1 VRDEDTFVLGDVDD
15 DEEDDESF
23 GPSRSGIIAQ
33 PEFLQAALP
42 IREGPGD
49 PDGTTGSSTLATEQ
63 ATNDATPSNYYI
75 TRNDTLQGIALRYG
89 LNVSKIQPPHLIVK
103 INA

>member
-1 VRDEDTFVLGDVDD
+1 VLGDADD
-15 DEEDDESF
+15 DEEDDGLF

-33 PEFLQAALP
+33 PEFLHAALP

-49 PDGTTGSSTLATEQ
+49 LDGTTGGSTLATEQ

-89 LNVSKIQPPHLIVK
+89 LNVSKIQPLLPIIK
-103 INA
+103 TNA